1 MISVCIP
8 VYNVDIRPLITSLEK
23 QISRLHPRGELV
35 IIDDASDEGFKKI
48 NREAGSRH
56 KYVELSENVGR
67 ARIRNMFLCHNRFE
81 FLLFLD
87 CDSLILSDDFLS
99 RYAREIQE
107 GVIPDVIVGGRVYST
122 RKPSPAYR
130 LRWKYGVKRENKTA
144 EIRNAAPY
152 NSFLSNNFLIKKGV
166 LDRHPFDERLSGYGH
181 EDTLFAYILKKNEVS
196 IVHIDNPVLNGDLEK
211 TCLFL
216 KKTAEGIGNLRKIQ
230 DQLAKDRDFFKR
242 ISLLQCYNKIGSF
255 RNFVAFVFDIFSPLI
270 TFMFSKGI
278 VILVLFDFYKL
289 GVYLKAEKAAH
300 SFKRKC
306 LMEKTKE
313 YI

>member
-8 VYNVDIRPLITSLEK
+8 VYNIDIRPLITSLEK
-23 QISRLHPRGELV
+23 QISKLHPRGELV
-35 IIDDASDEGFKKI
+35 IIDDASDERFKKI

-56 KYVELSENVGR
+56 KYVELRENVGR
-67 ARIRNMFLCHNRFE
+67 ARIRNMFLRHTRFE

-99 RYAREIQE
+99 GYAREIQQ
-107 GVIPDVIVGGRVYST
+107 GVVPDVIVGGRVYST

-152 NSFLSNNFLIKKGV
+152 NSFLSNNFLIKKEV
-166 LDRHPFDERLSGYGH
+166 LGLDPFDERLSGYGH
-181 EDTLFAYILKKNEVS
+181 EDTLFAYTLKKNEVS

-211 TCLFL
+211 TQLFL
-216 KKTAEGIGNLRKIQ
+216 TKTAEGISNLRKIQ

-242 ISLLQCYNKIGSF
+242 ISLLRCYNKIGPF
-255 RNFVAFVFDIFSPLI
+255 RNFVAFVFDIFRPLI

-278 VILVLFDFYKL
+278 VILALFDFYKL
-289 GVYLKAEKAAH
+289 GVYLKAEKAEH
-300 SFKRKC
+300 SFERKC
-306 LMEKTKE
+306 LME
-313 YI
+313 